1 MPGQSGLGRPILG
14 LHNTLET
21 SHSERWNLRAGYPM
35 ISVFKRFVWRQCAST
50 AKNYIDAAT
59 GHGAGSPFGVPIN
72 IESVKPWYGGG
83 GRLKASIEK
92 SEATVRQL
100 EEVILGLERR
110 RPLKGKSARP
120 HKPPKAILPSHW
132 GIVLPGDWAKSMHR
146 GQLRGFGC
154 NPNAMVNERPMK
166 IALQGLHGTKDP
178 NYSTI
183 ARKHQINRITMWR
196 RHLGLA
202 VSKAEATSRFHKK
215 LTAAQEKQ
223 LLRQLEDLSD
233 RGLATTSV
241 LPSSSTN

>member
-1 MPGQSGLGRPILG
+1 MCFYGQELYRCGDWTWGRFSIRCTYQHRVGETCGLKLVGHTEVIQDLC
-14 LHNTLET
+14 TLCIKIATKCRRREF
-21 SHSERWNLRAGYPM
+21 ELQRLR
-35 ISVFKRFVWRQCAST
+35 Q
-50 AKNYIDAAT
+50 
-59 GHGAGSPFGVPIN
+59 
-72 IESVKPWYGGG
+72 WYGGG

-146 GQLRGFGC
+146 GQLRGFGY